1 MISSKLGAARQNK
14 TGPDRQGVAA
24 LARGIVKVQQVCMM
38 VTDLNHAR

>member
-1 MISSKLGAARQNK
+1 MGGEKWQNK

-24 LARGIVKVQQVCMM
+24 LARGIFKVQQVCMM